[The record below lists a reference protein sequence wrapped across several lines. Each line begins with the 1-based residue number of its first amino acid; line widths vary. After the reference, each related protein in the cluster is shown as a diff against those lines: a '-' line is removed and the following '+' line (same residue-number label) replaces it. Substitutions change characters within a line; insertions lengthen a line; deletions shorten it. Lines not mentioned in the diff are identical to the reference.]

1 MRQSVSNRRNKAG
14 DLGAM
19 NDRIATPDLL
29 TSKRERNKA
38 SNREAIL
45 RAARAVFAEMGYG
58 AASVRDIIRRTDLA
72 SGTFYNYFPDK
83 HSIFRAIVEEIANG
97 IRLQQGLGRR
107 NATTVEG
114 FIEGSF
120 RGYFRYIAQDPELVA
135 LTRRSAGAIRTL
147 FDEPEIMP
155 LFRDLLADISE
166 AMGRGLLPKLDV
178 DLVASAIVGM
188 AFEMSIVMVARDPID
203 AEATTKF
210 ATALLIGGLAS
221 MMAQSSNKSGGKLA

>member
-1 MRQSVSNRRNKAG
+1 
-14 DLGAM
+14 M
-19 NDRIATPDLL
+19 NERAPMTEAFV
-29 TSKRERNKA
+29 SKRERNKA

-83 HSIFRAIVEEIANG
+83 QSIFRAIVEDIANG

-107 NATTVEG
+107 TAKTVDA

-120 RGYFRYIAQDPELVA
+120 RGYFNYIANDPELVA

-155 LFRDLLADISE
+155 LFRDLLVDISD
-166 AMGRGLLPKLDV
+166 AMTRGLLPKLDV

-188 AFEMSIVMVARDPID
+188 AFEMAIVMVARNPVDP
-203 AEATTKF
+203 EATTKF
-210 ATALLIGGLAS
+210 ATALLIGGLAGR
-221 MMAQSSNKSGGKLA
+221 KTGGGGS

>member
-1 MRQSVSNRRNKAG
+1 MKEHIPVPPVDSP
-14 DLGAM
+14 L
-19 NDRIATPDLL
+19 
-29 TSKRERNKA
+29 SKRERNKA
-38 SNREAIL
+38 SNRDAIL

-83 HSIFRAIVEEIANG
+83 ISIFRAIVEEIANG

-107 NATTVEG
+107 AATTVEG

-120 RGYFRYIAQDPELVA
+120 RGYFNYIAQDPELVA

-155 LFRDLLADISE
+155 LFRDLLDDIRR
-166 AMGRGLLPKLDV
+166 AMANGLLPQLDV
-178 DLVASAIVGM
+178 ELVASAIVGM
-188 AFEMSIVMVARDPID
+188 AFEMAIVMVTRDPID
-203 AEATTKF
+203 PEATTKF
-210 ATALLIGGLAS
+210 ATALLLGGL
-221 MMAQSSNKSGGKLA
+221 SGLAGRSLVGVNRP

>member
-1 MRQSVSNRRNKAG
+1 
-14 DLGAM
+14 M
-19 NDRIATPDLL
+19 NEDVPVPGVEPFV
-29 TSKRERNKA
+29 SKRERNKA
-38 SNREAIL
+38 SNRDAIL

-107 NATTVEG
+107 RATSVEG

-120 RGYFRYIAQDPELVA
+120 RGYFNYIAQDPELVA

-155 LFRDLLADISE
+155 LFRDLLVDISD
-166 AMGRGLLPKLDV
+166 AMTRGLLPKMDV

-188 AFEMSIVMVARDPID
+188 AFEMAIVMVAREPID
-203 AEATTKF
+203 PEATTKF
-210 ATALLIGGLAS
+210 ATRLLIHGMSGVGG
-221 MMAQSSNKSGGKLA
+221 KSGNGS

>member
-1 MRQSVSNRRNKAG
+1 
-14 DLGAM
+14 
-19 NDRIATPDLL
+19 
-29 TSKRERNKA
+29 
-38 SNREAIL
+38 
-45 RAARAVFAEMGYG
+45 MGYG

-83 HSIFRAIVEEIANG
+83 QSIFRAIVEEIANG

-107 NATTVEG
+107 RASTVEG

-120 RGYFRYIAQDPELVA
+120 RGYFNYIAQDPELVA

-166 AMGRGLLPKLDV
+166 AMARGLLPKLDV

-188 AFEMSIVMVARDPID
+188 AFEMAIVMVARDPID
-203 AEATTKF
+203 PEAITKF
-210 ATALLIGGLAS
+210 ATALLIGGLAGLS
-221 MMAQSSNKSGGKLA
+221 AKTGAAAS

>member
-1 MRQSVSNRRNKAG
+1 MTVPETG
-14 DLGAM
+14 VFV
-19 NDRIATPDLL
+19 
-29 TSKRERNKA
+29 SKRERNKA

-83 HSIFRAIVEEIANG
+83 QSIFRAIVEEIANG

-107 NATTVEG
+107 RATTVEA

-120 RGYFRYIAQDPELVA
+120 RGYFNYIAQDPELVA

-147 FDEPEIMP
+147 FDEPEVMP
-155 LFRDLLADISE
+155 LFRDLLADIGE
-166 AMGRGLLPKLDV
+166 AMARGVLPKIDV

-188 AFEMSIVMVARDPID
+188 AFEMAIVMVARDPID
-203 AEATTKF
+203 PEATTKF
-210 ATALLIGGLAS
+210 ATALLIGGLAGIS
-221 MMAQSSNKSGGKLA
+221 AKAGAAAS

>member
-1 MRQSVSNRRNKAG
+1 MSEREPVP
-14 DLGAM
+14 GA
-19 NDRIATPDLL
+19 DASG
-29 TSKRERNKA
+29 SKRERNKA
-38 SNREAIL
+38 SNRDAIL

-83 HSIFRAIVEEIANG
+83 LSIFRAIVEEIANG

-107 NATTVEG
+107 RATSVEE

-120 RGYFRYIAQDPELVA
+120 RGYFSYIAQDPELVA

-147 FDEPEIMP
+147 FDEPEVMP
-155 LFRDLLADISE
+155 LFRDLLVDISD
-166 AMGRGLLPKLDV
+166 AMARGLLPKMDV

-188 AFEMSIVMVARDPID
+188 AFEMAIVMVARDPID
-203 AEATTKF
+203 PEATAKF
-210 ATALLIGGLAS
+210 ATALLIHGLAG
-221 MMAQSSNKSGGKLA
+221 AARSSGPANA